1 MKVNYYKENKNII
14 LNNNIIDKLKIS
26 STNFTCSDFIKNP
39 DYGTEFEHTI

>member
-14 LNNNIIDKLKIS
+14 LNNNIIAELKIS
-26 STNFTCSDFIKNP
+26 SMNFICSDFIENP